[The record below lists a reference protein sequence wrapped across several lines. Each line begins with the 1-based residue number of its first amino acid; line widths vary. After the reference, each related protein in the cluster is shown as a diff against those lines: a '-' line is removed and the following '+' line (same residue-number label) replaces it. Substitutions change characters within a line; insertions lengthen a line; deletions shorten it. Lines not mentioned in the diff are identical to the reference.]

1 MARRKVK
8 IDWAELTVKKLGK
21 IIRRIKRAFKPP
33 RFLTEDSQV
42 FYQKQI
48 ASEWREL
55 IFIDV
60 IIIVFLLA
68 SEHQLAYFFEG
79 GQPGFWS
86 WLKAIGFD
94 GAIALF
100 SRNVSRAVVLGESA
114 KATWWALSILMVIT
128 VAANVGYEWLIET
141 GGWGDRYVVRDT
153 LKNVRALLI
162 SGSLSIIILGISA
175 VRAMV
180 AKSFAERRKRYAQW
194 VKEEEQR
201 ATRRIYHARR
211 YSNVKRGR
219 KLI

>member
-1 MARRKVK
+1 MSKK
-8 IDWAELTVKKLGK
+8 IDKVNWSVVILKKLGK
-21 IIRRIKRAFKPP
+21 WSRKFKKIFKPP
-33 RFLTEDSQV
+33 KFLTDDSQS
-42 FYQKQI
+42 FYQKAI

-55 IFIDV
+55 IYIDL
-60 IIIVFLLA
+60 IIIIFLLA
-68 SEHQLAYFFEG
+68 SAHQLAYFFEG
-79 GQPGFWS
+79 GDPGFWS

-114 KATWWALSILMVIT
+114 TATWWALSILMAIT

-141 GGWGDRYVVRDT
+141 GQWGDDYIVEDT
-153 LKNVRALLI
+153 LKNARALLI

-180 AKSFAERRKRYAQW
+180 AKSFSERRKRYAQW
-194 VKEEEQR
+194 VKEEEKR
-201 ATRRIYHARR
+201 AERRDYHQNRYAR
-211 YSNVKRGR
+211 VKGR